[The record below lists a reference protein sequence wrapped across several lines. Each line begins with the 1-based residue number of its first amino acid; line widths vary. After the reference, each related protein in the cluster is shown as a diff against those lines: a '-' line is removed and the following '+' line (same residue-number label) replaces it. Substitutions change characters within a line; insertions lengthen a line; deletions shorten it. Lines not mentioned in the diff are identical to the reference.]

1 MGAPERDSEVAARA
15 CVCMSRILATQPY
28 SQEISQEQSATQG
41 LSSSQAHEFDS
52 SFFDD
57 ESQSQ
62 GGIQFHDFNT
72 QGSEAEFDFHDF
84 TGFSQDQSQPATD
97 WPQTQSD
104 RTELGKVGN
113 ATGDYGLN
121 SAAID
126 DAAGTVE
133 LDFKETFDEDNAAPY
148 ESSFQLPVHAC
159 KYCGIHNPA
168 SVVRCLK
175 TGKWFCNSSSNKF
188 AGSCIINHLVR
199 YPASYPPF
207 PRTKSLL

>member
-1 MGAPERDSEVAARA
+1 M
-15 CVCMSRILATQPY
+15 MATQPF
-28 SQEISQEQSATQG
+28 SQEISQDHSATPG
-41 LSSSQAHEFDS
+41 LSSSQTHEFDS

-62 GGIQFHDFNT
+62 AGLQFHDFNT

-84 TGFSQDQSQPATD
+84 TGFSQDHSQPTGD

-104 RTELGKVGN
+104 RVDTAKVGN
-113 ATGDYGLN
+113 GAGDYGLN
-121 SAAID
+121 SSAGPTVD
-126 DAAGTVE
+126 DPGTVE
-133 LDFKETFDEDNAAPY
+133 LDFKETFDEDSAPAY

-175 TGKWFCNSSSNKF
+175 SGKWFCNSSSNKF

-199 YPASYPPF
+199 YYLPNEAIRECQPGCSEFPCFEQVQMQGGSAPP
-207 PRTKSLL
+207 